1 MVENQNFG
9 QAIEALKQGNTV
21 LGAVFL
27 TNSNRMT
34 IYETNLL
41 HKKAETKKD
50 GVYSFRGNLWAVKNG
65 KFVAFIDNR
74 GQVLQRFGAF
84 NTQIGD
90 LSTIERWDWKKE
102 LVEWLRSQ

>member
-1 MVENQNFG
+1 MRLFFAKSLAGV
-9 QAIEALKQGNTV
+9 LKV
-21 LGAVFL
+21 CIFVGAVLLINF
-27 TNSNRMT
+27 NKMT
-34 IYETNLL
+34 IDETNLL

-65 KFVAFIDNR
+65 EFVAFIDNK

-90 LSTIERWDWKKE
+90 LSSIERWNWKKK